1 MNMIKKILLNIFGDG
16 FFGLE
21 RDQNTQEEDEN
32 KILNLDE
39 PLPDYSN
46 EKPSDVPHFPP
57 DTVNDFTG
65 TVSDETS
72 QNLRQKLLN
81 LNAPQKARLALLA
94 NRPTRSLLI
103 QSPVKMIS
111 LAVFKNPKLTE
122 SEVLSFAQQKNLS
135 EDVILAIAK
144 HQKWIKIY
152 QIKLAVVSN
161 PKTPLSVAINFLSHL
176 HEKDLKSL
184 SRDKSISSVLGRA
197 AYQTLLKR
205 NYKG

>member
-1 MNMIKKILLNIFGDG
+1 MKKSGGNALIDKNIQEEAENRVAN
-16 FFGLE
+16 LI
-21 RDQNTQEEDEN
+21 EEDET
-32 KILNLDE
+32 LLDNIT
-39 PLPDYSN
+39 L
-46 EKPSDVPHFPP
+46 KTIDVPHFPP
-57 DTVNDFTG
+57 DTVNDFPG

-205 NYKG
+205 NNKS